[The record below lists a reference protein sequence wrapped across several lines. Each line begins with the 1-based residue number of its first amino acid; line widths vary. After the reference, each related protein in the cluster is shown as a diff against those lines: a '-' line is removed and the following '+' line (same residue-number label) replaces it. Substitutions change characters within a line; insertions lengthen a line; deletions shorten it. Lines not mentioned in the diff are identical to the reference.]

1 MPTTRATPAPFR
13 RQPRDPNGLSS
24 GGAPSDTLQ
33 MPRERFLVDARLAQ
47 DPADGIPTE
56 GLVERD
62 DEEVRPIGVDQLP
75 VAAPLAF
82 DDLSEP
88 GRRGGTSGRQSRR
101 GNAPFK
107 GPPSRPWTVGV

>member
-1 MPTTRATPAPFR
+1 MPTTGATPAPFR
-13 RQPRDPNGLSS
+13 RRPRNPNGLSS
-24 GGAPSDTLQ
+24 GGASSDTLE

-75 VAAPLAF
+75 TATPLAF
-82 DDLSEP
+82 NDPSEP
-88 GRRGGTSGRQSRR
+88 GHGAEEPPAVNLAGETHHSKVHRHDLGR
-101 GNAPFK
+101 
-107 GPPSRPWTVGV
+107 